1 MDALF
6 SFTYWVKSNIR
17 LKLSNYAALAV
28 VK

>member
-17 LKLSNYAALAV
+17 LKFSNYAALAV

>member
-6 SFTYWVKSNIR
+6 LFTYWVKSNIR
-17 LKLSNYAALAV
+17 LKFSNYAALAV